1 MNSTILLVE
10 DNPTTRKLVRFTL
23 ATKGYALLEAEDA
36 ASALRLAE
44 QQPDLI
50 LQDLVLPD
58 MDGFEL
64 AERLRARL
72 GERTV
77 PILAF
82 SGFVSKLEEARISAV
97 GFDDIIVKP
106 IEPSRLLQV
115 IEAHLPAGDRDAL
128 ARFGRGLTL
137 LMADDDPIQAK
148 LAAFRFTRLG
158 FEVSVVGDG
167 AEALRELHVTRPSL
181 VVSDVMMPKVDGFQL
196 CLEVRKDPALR
207 ELPVVLVTSSYFDDP
222 DRRLALQ
229 AGANA
234 FVVRTPDLRELIAAV
249 RSVVDGSTPPPR
261 TTVAVA
267 EVEREHTQ
275 RVIQQLERQVT
286 MNAGVSQRCALLS
299 AELSI
304 LSRISEALTQHA
316 DFDASL
322 DEVLAACFDAGGIST
337 GALYTFPNSA
347 ELRSRPFGKES
358 VWGGAELGDF
368 FGDIAELRVLLST
381 NGLVALPS
389 NDARLASANRALRE
403 AGILTALAVALTHG
417 GELMGGLFLAS
428 KSVPLDDPDR
438 RAFVTS
444 VAGQIAQAL
453 ALVRAFSQ
461 KVESER
467 RAQDTAGTLRAMM
480 ESMAD
485 GVVVADLAGN
495 CLYRNSAAEELVQLA
510 GLGGPS
516 SPSPDLGVFLPD
528 RATRYPQAE
537 LPLVRAMHG
546 ERVQSAEIF
555 VRHEAAREGVWLS
568 VNAMPLLDAQA
579 KRRGGVAVFRDVTAE
594 KSAQEQLMVSD
605 RMASIG
611 LLAAG
616 VAHEINNPLAVVI
629 GNVELALEDLNALA
643 LAPRDPKLLSN
654 LRAELDD
661 VRHAGNRVRDIARDL
676 KLFSRAEEGKIAD
689 VDVREVAESS
699 IRLAW
704 NEIRHRARLQ
714 KDFQD
719 VPPVRVNESRLGQV
733 LLNLLV
739 NAAQAIREG
748 NAQENVIRVATRRDG
763 SGQVLIEVSDTGPG
777 IPADVLH
784 RLFTPFFT
792 TKPAGIGTGLGLA
805 ICRRII
811 TAVGGEI
818 TAESRVGRGTT
829 FRVHLPASK
838 QGTQTSPAP
847 PRPPSDAPVA
857 QATILVIDDEEAV
870 IRAIQRVLGTQHRV
884 TAYSHAAE
892 ALKTIAA
899 GARYDLIISDLVM
912 PEMTGMDFYEEL
924 TRAAPEQAER
934 VVFLT
939 GGAFTARAREFLDR
953 VAATCLDKPF
963 NPQALRELVNE
974 RLR

>member
-23 ATKGYALLEAEDA
+23 ATKGYSLLEAEDA

-44 QQPDLI
+44 QHPDLI

-64 AERLRARL
+64 AGQLRRRM
-72 GERTV
+72 GDRPV

-106 IEPSRLLQV
+106 VEPSRLLQI
-115 IEAHLPAGDRDAL
+115 IEAHLPAGDRESL
-128 ARFGRGLTL
+128 AAFGGGLSL
-137 LMADDDPIQAK
+137 LIADDDPIQAK
-148 LAAFRFTRLG
+148 LAAFRFARLG

-167 AEALRELHVTRPSL
+167 AEALREIYVNRPAL
-181 VVSDVMMPKVDGFQL
+181 VVSDVMMPKLDGFQL
-196 CLEVRKDPALR
+196 CLEVRKDAALR
-207 ELPVVLVTSSYFDDP
+207 DLPIVLVTSSYFDEP

-249 RSVVDGSTPPPR
+249 RSVLDGSAPPPAPG
-261 TTVAVA
+261 VAPG
-267 EVEREHTQ
+267 EVEREHAQ
-275 RVIQQLERQVT
+275 RVMQQLERQVT
-286 MNAGVSQRCALLS
+286 MNAGVAQRCALLS

-337 GALYTFPNSA
+337 GALYTFPSPLDA
-347 ELRSRPFGKES
+347 RARPFGKVN
-358 VWGGAELGDF
+358 VWSAAELDHF
-368 FGDIAELRVLLST
+368 FGDIGELRQLLRTS
-381 NGLVALPS
+381 GLVALPS
-389 NDARLASANRALRE
+389 NDGKLAATNAALAQ
-403 AGILTALAVALTHG
+403 AGILTALAVPLTHG

-444 VAGQIAQAL
+444 VAGQLAQAL

-467 RAQDTAGTLRAMM
+467 KAQDTAGTLRAMM

-495 CLYRNSAAEELVQLA
+495 CLYRNSAAEDLVGLA
-510 GLGGPS
+510 GIGGSAPAA
-516 SPSPDLGVFLPD
+516 PGLGVFLSD
-528 RATRYPQAE
+528 RATPYPPAQ

-546 ERVQSAEIF
+546 ERVQSAELF

-579 KRRGGVAVFRDVTAE
+579 ERRGGVAVFRDVTAE
-594 KSAQEQLMVSD
+594 KNAQEQLMVSD

-629 GNVELALEDLNALA
+629 GNVELALEELDALA
-643 LAPRDPKLLSN
+643 LEPRDPKHLSN

-661 VRHAGNRVRDIARDL
+661 VRNAGNRVRDIARDL
-676 KLFSRAEEGKIAD
+676 KLFSRAEEGKVTTE
-689 VDVREVAESS
+689 VDVRAVAESA

-714 KDFQD
+714 KDLDD
-719 VPPVRVNESRLGQV
+719 VPAVRVNESRLGQV
-733 LLNLLV
+733 ILNLLV

-748 NAQENVIRVATRRDG
+748 NAQENVIRIATERDERG
-763 SGQVLIEVSDTGPG
+763 DVLIAVSDTGPG

-792 TKPAGIGTGLGLA
+792 TKPAGVGTGLGLA

-811 TAVGGEI
+811 TSFGGDI
-818 TAESRVGRGTT
+818 SVESRVGRGTT
-829 FRVHLPASK
+829 FRVRLPASK
-838 QGTQTSPAP
+838 GTQSSRAPA
-847 PRPPSDAPVA
+847 RPPSDAPA
-857 QATILVIDDEEAV
+857 ERASILVIDDEEAV
-870 IRAIQRVLGTQHRV
+870 IRAIQRVLGARHRV
-884 TAYSHAAE
+884 TGYSRAAD
-892 ALKTIAA
+892 ALKTIAD

-924 TRAAPEQAER
+924 ERSAPEQAER

-939 GGAFTARAREFLDR
+939 GGAFTTRAREFLDR
-953 VAATCLDKPF
+953 VEATCLDKPF
-963 NPQALRELVNE
+963 NPQALRELVKA
-974 RLR
+974 RLS